1 MSDLKTSV
9 EKEILKNASFL
20 KIVRRDLKSQSNFET
35 SLEQSIISAYEIY
48 KIEPHAI
55 KGVSLEEYTV
65 NQKVPLKAILD
76 VFPNEDIRIILNN
89 LVGTIEIDF
98 EKTEENLKYEAEIQD
113 VLVKKIIKQ
122 LQTLCEK
129 KETRVVFK

>member
-1 MSDLKTSV
+1 MSDLITSI
-9 EKEILKNASFL
+9 ENDILKNASFL
-20 KIVRRDLKSQSNFET
+20 RTVRRDLKSQSNFET

-55 KGVSLEEYTV
+55 KGVSLEEHTV
-65 NQKVPLKAILD
+65 NKKVPLKAILD
-76 VFPNEDIRIILNN
+76 VFPNEDIRFILNN
-89 LVGTIEIDF
+89 IVGTIEIDF
-98 EKTEENLKYEAEIQD
+98 EKTEENLKYEAEVQD

-129 KETRVVFK
+129 KETRVVLK

>member
-1 MSDLKTSV
+1 MSDLKSSV

-20 KIVRRDLKSQSNFET
+20 KTVRRDLKSQSNFET

-129 KETRVVFK
+129 KEKRVMLK